1 VEIPARFRLHCKG
14 MDRIWL
20 RYRQRI
26 VPAACAFLFVAGFG
40 YGFAVSEALDR
51 TPQEHRASLHLSAGG
66 DEHQLFVLKKAEALQ
81 PTDNAIGASET
92 PWVSETP
99 QVVPTNSPQSAETAK
114 ALTVSNRPQL
124 SERPKIAFLIDDM
137 GLDQARSVAMV
148 RVPAPLTLS
157 YLSYAP
163 NLAYQ
168 TQRARELG
176 HELMVH
182 VPMEPISDYDPG
194 PGALLTS
201 HTSEDLLRN
210 LRYALSRFKGYVGVN
225 NHMGSRFT
233 ASAPHMG
240 VVMSELQRRQLLFID
255 SRTTATTVGASVARA
270 RGVAFAERDIFLDH
284 SEDPSAIWQSMS
296 ALKKLALE
304 KGTAIAIGH
313 PHDETREALLRWIPH
328 LKSVG
333 IDLVTISNVVA
344 IRMRKKP
351 EQTAAVHE

>member
-1 VEIPARFRLHCKG
+1 
-14 MDRIWL
+14 M
-20 RYRQRI
+20 
-26 VPAACAFLFVAGFG
+26 ACVFLFAAGFG

-51 TPQEHRASLHLSAGG
+51 TTQENRASLNLSADS
-66 DEHQLFVLKKAEALQ
+66 DEKRLAVLKEADALQ
-81 PTDNAIGASET
+81 PRDTFVSASDTPSASQTHGLFPTDQAHLS
-92 PWVSETP
+92 
-99 QVVPTNSPQSAETAK
+99 ETAK
-114 ALTVSNRPQL
+114 ALPASNRPHL

-137 GLDQARSVAMV
+137 GLDQARSMAMV

-163 NLAYQ
+163 NLAHQ

-201 HTSEDLLRN
+201 HTSDDLLRN
-210 LRYALSRFKGYVGVN
+210 LRYALSRFRGYVGVN

-284 SEDPSAIWQSMS
+284 SEDPSAIWQAMS
-296 ALKKLALE
+296 AIKKLAQQ

-333 IDLVTISNVVA
+333 IDLVPISDVVA
-344 IRMRKKP
+344 IRMRRKP